1 MLESLAA
8 VIHHHCPD
16 DAYDKH
22 IWPSVLRCKANL
34 YAPLTIVHQPFA
46 KRARTLENAFHA
58 NVAASDAL
66 YVSRPRAA
74 QETQGSESG
83 ESGDDE
89 GLHEGL

>member
-1 MLESLAA
+1 M
-8 VIHHHCPD
+8 
-16 DAYDKH
+16 
-22 IWPSVLRCKANL
+22 
-34 YAPLTIVHQPFA
+34 HQPFA